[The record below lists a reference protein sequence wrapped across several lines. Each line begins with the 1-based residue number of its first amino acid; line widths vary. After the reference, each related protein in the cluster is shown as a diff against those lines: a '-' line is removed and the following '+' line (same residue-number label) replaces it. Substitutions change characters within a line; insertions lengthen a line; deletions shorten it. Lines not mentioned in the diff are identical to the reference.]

1 MGKFLGKLDLFGM
14 IVLIAALGLY
24 SYRGVWTVYQTAAAA
39 AGGAMILAA
48 IVAKRREIAA
58 ALKRR
63 STLFS
68 LNSFISVL
76 IILGIL
82 SLINFLGYRH
92 NKRFDMTAEKLHSL
106 SDQTLKVL
114 DQIQVP
120 VKAWAFFPG
129 GEYKPAK
136 DLLIEYRARNKK
148 FEFEFVDPDK
158 QPQVAKKYNVRVY
171 GRFNNPFTRIS
182 VVYGT
187 VVLESDGRTE
197 KIEKQ
202 DEEVREEDI
211 TNALLRIIKPESKV
225 IYFLT
230 GHGEKSID
238 ESEAE
243 GYSMVKEGL
252 EQERYQVKSLSLVR
266 EQKVPDDCAVLVVAG
281 PATEPFP
288 EELDKIN
295 QYLERGGSLF
305 ALLDPPPAAGLRDF
319 LLKWSVEV
327 GDDLILD
334 VSGLGRLIGAGPAVP
349 VAGEYSS
356 SHKITERFKV
366 MTFYPL
372 ARSVAPAKESQD
384 GVAADTLWYS
394 HPTSWAETDL
404 NSENAQL
411 NEGKDIKGPVSMA
424 VAVSKQLKKEDAE
437 SEKRARLVVVG
448 DSDFAANRY
457 FRMQGNGNLF
467 LNAVNWLAKEEG
479 LISVRARN
487 PKDRRVVMTQAQS
500 RLLFYFSVLGLPL
513 AFLLTGAAVWARR
526 RR

>member
-120 VKAWAFFPG
+120 VKAWAFYPG

-334 VSGLGRLIGAGPAVP
+334 GTDNFPTRFLVNDACVLAKKTLVHGAILRFDGQVTTIAPGDGPCYRCVFPEPPPPGAVP
-349 VAGEYSS
+349 SCSQAGILGAVAGIIGSIMAAEAVKAVLNLPGLLKGRILSMNALDMS
-356 SHKITERFKV
+356 FREVNIRRDPNCAVCGDNPAITRPFDMEF
-366 MTFYPL
+366 
-372 ARSVAPAKESQD
+372 SCEIGD
-384 GVAADTLWYS
+384 G
-394 HPTSWAETDL
+394 
-404 NSENAQL
+404 
-411 NEGKDIKGPVSMA
+411 G
-424 VAVSKQLKKEDAE
+424 
-437 SEKRARLVVVG
+437 
-448 DSDFAANRY
+448 
-457 FRMQGNGNLF
+457 
-467 LNAVNWLAKEEG
+467 
-479 LISVRARN
+479 
-487 PKDRRVVMTQAQS
+487 
-500 RLLFYFSVLGLPL
+500 
-513 AFLLTGAAVWARR
+513 
-526 RR
+526 